1 MYIHDMCF
9 FVTTPEAVL
18 NMKAEKYTSS
28 QDAELPLIDNP
39 CNLFYLRRAARAVS
53 KQYGAAMKDS
63 DVEAT
68 QFSVLFILS
77 RSGAL
82 SITDL
87 ANKMGL
93 DRTSMSRNLT
103 PLQTHGYISVSDIG
117 MTRARE
123 VTITEIGKEA
133 LHDLMPMWRKAQA
146 AFSERMGEAD
156 TALLIELLGR
166 VATIGTKDC

>member
-1 MYIHDMCF
+1 MTDDKHI
-9 FVTTPEAVL
+9 PG
-18 NMKAEKYTSS
+18 
-28 QDAELPLIDNP
+28 QDADFSPMDNP

-77 RSGAL
+77 KSGAL

-93 DRTSMSRNLT
+93 DRTSMSRNLM
-103 PLQTHGYISVSDIG
+103 PLQTHGFIKVSDDG
-117 MTRARE
+117 TTRARE
-123 VTITEIGKEA
+123 VTITEAGTAARQE
-133 LHDLMPMWRKAQA
+133 LMPMWRMAQA
-146 AFSERMGEAD
+146 EFVEHMGEAD

-166 VATIGTKDC
+166 VAKIGADPAKS

>member
-1 MYIHDMCF
+1 MNADKLSPGQGPDF
-9 FVTTPEAVL
+9 TPL
-18 NMKAEKYTSS
+18 
-28 QDAELPLIDNP
+28 DNP

-53 KQYGAAMKDS
+53 KQYGAAMKAS

-93 DRTSMSRNLT
+93 DRTSMSRNLM
-103 PLQTHGYISVSDIG
+103 PLQTRGFIKVSDDG
-117 MTRARE
+117 TTRARE
-123 VTITEIGKEA
+123 VTITEAGTES
-133 LHDLMPMWRKAQA
+133 LQELMPMWRKAQTE
-146 AFSERMGEAD
+146 FVEHLGEAD

-166 VATIGTKDC
+166 VAKIGADPAKS

>member
-1 MYIHDMCF
+1 MNADKLSPGQDTEF
-9 FVTTPEAVL
+9 TPL
-18 NMKAEKYTSS
+18 
-28 QDAELPLIDNP
+28 DNP

-53 KQYGAAMKDS
+53 KQYGAAMKAS
-63 DVEAT
+63 DVEPT

-77 RSGAL
+77 RAGAL

-103 PLQTHGYISVSDIG
+103 PLQTHGYICVSDAG
-117 MTRARE
+117 MSRARE
-123 VTITEIGKEA
+123 VTITEAGTAA
-133 LHDLMPMWRKAQA
+133 LQELMPMWRMAQA
-146 AFSERMGEAD
+146 EFVEHMGEAD

-166 VATIGTKDC
+166 VARIGAREA

>member
-1 MYIHDMCF
+1 
-9 FVTTPEAVL
+9 
-18 NMKAEKYTSS
+18 MKDDQHTSR
-28 QDAELPLIDNP
+28 QDAEVTPMASP

-53 KQYGAAMKDS
+53 KQYGAAMKES

-77 RSGAL
+77 KSGAL

-93 DRTSMSRNLT
+93 DRTSMSRNLM
-103 PLQTHGYISVSDIG
+103 PLQTHGYISVSDEG

-123 VTITEIGKEA
+123 VTITRAGNEA
-133 LHDLMPMWRKAQA
+133 LHELMPMWRKAQA
-146 AFSERMGEAD
+146 EFAAHMGEAD
-156 TALLIELLGR
+156 TALLINLLGR
-166 VATIGTKDC
+166 VATIGTKG